1 MTYLAVKILLTS
13 VIVVLISEIAKQ
25 SSFLGSILA
34 SVPIV
39 SVLAMTWLYIE
50 TKDVLKVIDL
60 SRGIF
65 WLVIPSL
72 TLFLVLPILLK
83 YGISFYASL
92 FISIGTTVV
101 SYYLCFLLV
110 RDSVYIFYHF
120 HSDRVHFFLVS

>member
-1 MTYLAVKILLTS
+1 MAYLALKIILTS
-13 VIVVLISEIAKQ
+13 VIVVLTSEIAKQ

-72 TLFLVLPILLK
+72 TLFLILPVLLK
-83 YGISFYASL
+83 YEISFYASL

-101 SYYLCFLLV
+101 SYYLLILGLNQFGVKL
-110 RDSVYIFYHF
+110 
-120 HSDRVHFFLVS
+120 

>member
-1 MTYLAVKILLTS
+1 MTYLAVKILITS

-39 SVLAMTWLYIE
+39 SVLAITWLYIE

-72 TLFLVLPILLK
+72 TLFLVLPVLLK
-83 YGISFYASL
+83 YGINIYASL

-101 SYYLCFLLV
+101 SYYLFILGLNQFG
-110 RDSVYIFYHF
+110 IK
-120 HSDRVHFFLVS
+120 L

>member
-1 MTYLAVKILLTS
+1 MTYLAVKILITS

-92 FISIGTTVV
+92 FISIGITVV
-101 SYYLCFLLV
+101 SYYLLILGLNQFGIKL
-110 RDSVYIFYHF
+110 
-120 HSDRVHFFLVS
+120 

>member
-1 MTYLAVKILLTS
+1 MTYLAVKILITS

-92 FISIGTTVV
+92 FISIVTTVV
-101 SYYLCFLLV
+101 SYYLLILGLNQFGIKL
-110 RDSVYIFYHF
+110 
-120 HSDRVHFFLVS
+120 

>member
-1 MTYLAVKILLTS
+1 MAYLAVKIFITS
-13 VIVVLISEIAKQ
+13 AIVVITSEIAKQ

-34 SVPIV
+34 SVPLV
-39 SVLAMTWLYIE
+39 SVLAMTWLYID

-92 FISIGTTVV
+92 FISIVTTVV
-101 SYYLCFLLV
+101 SYYLLILGLNQFGIKL
-110 RDSVYIFYHF
+110 
-120 HSDRVHFFLVS
+120 

>member
-1 MTYLAVKILLTS
+1 MTYLAVKILITS
-13 VIVVLISEIAKQ
+13 VIVVLISEIAKE

-72 TLFLVLPILLK
+72 TIFLVLLILLK
-83 YGISFYASL
+83 YGIRFYASL
-92 FISIGTTVV
+92 FIAIGTTVV
-101 SYYLCFLLV
+101 SYYLVILGLNQFGIKL
-110 RDSVYIFYHF
+110 
-120 HSDRVHFFLVS
+120 

>member
-1 MTYLAVKILLTS
+1 MAYLALKIIITS
-13 VIVVLISEIAKQ
+13 VIVVLTSEIAKQ

-39 SVLAMTWLYIE
+39 SVLAMTWLYID

-72 TLFLVLPILLK
+72 TLFLVLPVLLK
-83 YGISFYASL
+83 YGINFYASL

-101 SYYLCFLLV
+101 SYFLL
-110 RDSVYIFYHF
+110 ILGLYHIG
-120 HSDRVHFFLVS
+120 V

>member
-1 MTYLAVKILLTS
+1 MVYLAVKLFITS
-13 VIVVLISEIAKQ
+13 AIVVITSEIAKQ

-34 SVPIV
+34 SVPLV
-39 SVLAMTWLYIE
+39 SVLAMTWLYID

-92 FISIGTTVV
+92 FISIVTTVV
-101 SYYLCFLLV
+101 SYYLLILGLNQFGIKL
-110 RDSVYIFYHF
+110 
-120 HSDRVHFFLVS
+120 

>member
-1 MTYLAVKILLTS
+1 MAYLALKIIITS

-72 TLFLVLPILLK
+72 TLFLVLPVLLK
-83 YGISFYASL
+83 YGINFYASL
-92 FISIGTTVV
+92 FISIATTVV
-101 SYYLCFLLV
+101 SYYLLILGLNQFGVKL
-110 RDSVYIFYHF
+110 
-120 HSDRVHFFLVS
+120 

>member
-1 MTYLAVKILLTS
+1 MAYLAVKIFITS
-13 VIVVLISEIAKQ
+13 AIVVITSEIAKQ

-34 SVPIV
+34 SVPLV
-39 SVLAMTWLYIE
+39 SVLAMTWLYID

-72 TLFLVLPILLK
+72 TLFLVFPILLK
-83 YGISFYASL
+83 YGISFYTSL

-101 SYYLCFLLV
+101 SYYLLILGLNQFGIKL
-110 RDSVYIFYHF
+110 
-120 HSDRVHFFLVS
+120 

>member
-1 MTYLAVKILLTS
+1 MAYLGVKIFMTS
-13 VIVVLISEIAKQ
+13 VIVVLTSEIAKQ

-34 SVPIV
+34 SVPLV
-39 SVLAMTWLYIE
+39 SVLAMIWLYID

-83 YGISFYASL
+83 YGISYYTSL

-101 SYYLCFLLV
+101 SYYLLILGLNQFGIKL
-110 RDSVYIFYHF
+110 
-120 HSDRVHFFLVS
+120 

>member
-1 MTYLAVKILLTS
+1 MTYLALKILITS

-83 YGISFYASL
+83 YGISFYGSL
-92 FISIGTTVV
+92 FISIGTTEV
-101 SYYLCFLLV
+101 SYYLLILGLNQFGIKL
-110 RDSVYIFYHF
+110 
-120 HSDRVHFFLVS
+120 

>member
-1 MTYLAVKILLTS
+1 MAYLAVKIFITS
-13 VIVVLISEIAKQ
+13 VIVVITSEIAKQ

-34 SVPIV
+34 SVPLV
-39 SVLAMTWLYIE
+39 SVLAMTWLYID

-92 FISIGTTVV
+92 FISIATTVV
-101 SYYLCFLLV
+101 SYYLLILGLNQFGIKL
-110 RDSVYIFYHF
+110 
-120 HSDRVHFFLVS
+120 

>member
-1 MTYLAVKILLTS
+1 MAYLAVKIFITS
-13 VIVVLISEIAKQ
+13 AIVVITSEIAKQ

-34 SVPIV
+34 SVPLV
-39 SVLAMTWLYIE
+39 SVLAMTWLYID

-92 FISIGTTVV
+92 FISIVTTVV
-101 SYYLCFLLV
+101 SYYFLILGLNQFG
-110 RDSVYIFYHF
+110 IK
-120 HSDRVHFFLVS
+120 L

>member
-1 MTYLAVKILLTS
+1 MAYLALKIIITS

-39 SVLAMTWLYIE
+39 SVLAMTWLYID

-92 FISIGTTVV
+92 FISIVTTVV
-101 SYYLCFLLV
+101 SYYLLILGLNQFGIKL
-110 RDSVYIFYHF
+110 
-120 HSDRVHFFLVS
+120 

>member
-1 MTYLAVKILLTS
+1 MAYLALKIIITS
-13 VIVVLISEIAKQ
+13 VIVVLTSEIAKQ

-39 SVLAMTWLYIE
+39 SVLAMTWLYID

-72 TLFLVLPILLK
+72 TLFLVLPVLLK
-83 YGISFYASL
+83 YGINFYASL

-101 SYYLCFLLV
+101 SYYLLILGLNQFGIKL
-110 RDSVYIFYHF
+110 
-120 HSDRVHFFLVS
+120 